1 MEVTG
6 KIIVALPE
14 MSGTSKMGNP
24 WKKREYVL
32 ETIESFPKKI
42 HFDFFGEK
50 ADQFVLN
57 PGDTIRLSFDI
68 ESREYN
74 GRWYTSIRGWKAEPA
89 TEGAPAPGQA
99 YPAAPSFPQPAA
111 GFGAAPQAPAYGAP
125 QAAQAVSPLPLLL
138 LPLKPPTT
146 TSPSDSSHT

>member
-57 PGDTIRLSFDI
+57 LGDTIRLSFDI

-74 GRWYTSIRGWKAEPA
+74 GRWYTSIRGWKAEPS
-89 TEGAPAPGQA
+89 TEGAPAAAPGQA
-99 YPAAPSFPQPAA
+99 YPDPRTAPAFPQPAA
-111 GFGAAPQAPAYGAP
+111 GFGAPQAPAYGTTQPAGGFPTPTPPAP
-125 QAAQAVSPLPLLL
+125 ADTANDDLPF
-138 LPLKPPTT
+138 
-146 TSPSDSSHT
+146 

>member
-1 MEVTG
+1 MEVIG
-6 KIIVALPE
+6 KIILALPE
-14 MSGTSKMGNP
+14 MSGVSKSGNN

-42 HFDFFGEK
+42 HFDFFGDK
-50 ADQFVLN
+50 ADQFPLN

-89 TEGAPAPGQA
+89 TEGAAAAPAQA
-99 YPAAPSFPQPAA
+99 YPAQPGAPAFPQPAP
-111 GFGAAPQAPAYGAP
+111 GFGAPQAPAYGMP
-125 QAAQAVSPLPLLL
+125 QAATGGFPTPPAPEAANDDLPF
-138 LPLKPPTT
+138 
-146 TSPSDSSHT
+146 

>member
-1 MEVTG
+1 MEVIG
-6 KIIVALPE
+6 KIILALPE

-42 HFDFFGEK
+42 HFDFFGDK
-50 ADQFVLN
+50 ADQFPLN
-57 PGDTIRLSFDI
+57 LGDTIKLSFDI

-89 TEGAPAPGQA
+89 VESAPAAPGQA
-99 YPAAPSFPQPAA
+99 YPGAAPAFPQAPV
-111 GFGAAPQAPAYGAP
+111 GFGATQQATAFGGNQPAVGGFPTPTPPAPAENP
-125 QAAQAVSPLPLLL
+125 TDDLPF
-138 LPLKPPTT
+138 
-146 TSPSDSSHT
+146 

>member
-1 MEVTG
+1 MEVIG

-50 ADQFVLN
+50 ADQFPLN
-57 PGDTIRLSFDI
+57 LGDTIKLSFDI

-89 TEGAPAPGQA
+89 TEGAAA
-99 YPAAPSFPQPAA
+99 PAAPAQAFPGAAPAFPQAPAGFGAQPAA
-111 GFGAAPQAPAYGAP
+111 GGFPTPTPPAPAE
-125 QAAQAVSPLPLLL
+125 AANDDLPF
-138 LPLKPPTT
+138 
-146 TSPSDSSHT
+146 